1 MFCSGMFHKMKLRF
15 QCFEKDYIN
24 SEGKIPLALVKSV
37 SLLEAV
43 TNYHGFEYIYYY
55 YYYKYLI

>member
-1 MFCSGMFHKMKLRF
+1 MFCSGLFHKMKLRF

-43 TNYHGFEYIYYY
+43 TNYHGFEYIF
-55 YYYKYLI
+55 

>member
-1 MFCSGMFHKMKLRF
+1 MFCSGIFYKMKLRF

-37 SLLEAV
+37 AFLEAV
-43 TNYHGFEYIYYY
+43 TNYHGFE
-55 YYYKYLI
+55 